1 MEFKVFSLALG
12 VTLVAESI
20 QVATNLSRLVDV
32 SRQAALDGARVAQH
46 LKFHH
51 LHLTRK
57 KSFFVRHVFLP
68 SALTEHKAFFYY

>member
-32 SRQAALDGARVAQH
+32 SRQAALDGARGAAS
-46 LKFHH
+46 KIPPPPFDE
-51 LHLTRK
+51 RK
-57 KSFFVRHVFLP
+57 KFFCSSCFSSFSFNR
-68 SALTEHKAFFYY
+68 T

>member
-32 SRQAALDGARVAQH
+32 SHQAALDGARGAAS
-46 LKFHH
+46 KIPPPPFDE
-51 LHLTRK
+51 RK
-57 KSFFVRHVFLP
+57 KFFLFVM
-68 SALTEHKAFFYY
+68 FFSLQL

>member
-32 SRQAALDGARVAQH
+32 SHQAALGGARDAAS
-46 LKFHH
+46 KIPPPPFDE
-51 LHLTRK
+51 RK
-57 KSFFVRHVFLP
+57 KFFLFVMFFFLQ
-68 SALTEHKAFFYY
+68 L

>member
-20 QVATNLSRLVDV
+20 QVATNLSPLLVV
-32 SRQAALDGARVAQH
+32 SRQAALGGARGAAS
-46 LKFHH
+46 KIPPPPFDE
-51 LHLTRK
+51 K